1 MSTLTLTDR
10 EVDELQRLERST
22 HDAKRLRRIQGL
34 LAVGQGGS
42 PTAVARR
49 LRIGRSTLYDW
60 IDRFREL
67 RSNLDS
73 STRSLPRSGRPISQ
87 RRCVQE
93 RVVELLAKRPA
104 DFGFRHICWTKP
116 LFQEQLRREGL
127 KTSQATIGRALHDA
141 GFRWK
146 RPRYVLA
153 RRSKTWRQAKGGSAP
168 DSKTADAPSS
178 SSPTPRS

>member
-1 MSTLTLTDR
+1 MSTLTLTER
-10 EVDELQRLERST
+10 EVDDLQRLERST
-22 HDAKRLRRIQGL
+22 HDAKQLKRIQAL

-42 PTAVARR
+42 PTAVARQ
-49 LRIGRSTLYDW
+49 LRIGRSTLYEW
-60 IDRFREL
+60 IDRFLEL
-67 RSNLDS
+67 RSNLDG
-73 STRSLPRSGRPISQ
+73 STRSLPRSGRPIRQ
-87 RRCVQE
+87 RRSVQE
-93 RVVELLAKRPA
+93 RVVDLLAKPPS

-141 GFRWK
+141 GYRWK

-168 DSKTADAPSS
+168 DSRTASVP
-178 SSPTPRS
+178 